1 MGEQMIIIFAEKFIF
16 IDMEKNGIIDF
27 EKVFGLEIT
36 TAKGQVFSRKRIEK
50 ENGDVTFEYS
60 CYLGVFNPVC
70 DPNGLYFRV
79 DYKGNIIKYI
89 PDNDDI
95 YSDLMSNDADVLKK
109 AINSVYQHAKH
120 DFNKEKYGN
129 K

>member
-1 MGEQMIIIFAEKFIF
+1 MIIFAENYIV

-50 ENGDVTFEYS
+50 ENGDVSFVYS
-60 CYLGVFNPVC
+60 CYLGVFHPVH
-70 DPNGLYFRV
+70 DPNGLYFMV

-89 PDNDDI
+89 PDDDDI

-109 AINSVYQHAKH
+109 AINYVYQRAKH
-120 DFNKEKYGN
+120 GFNREKYGER
-129 K
+129 